1 MFKEI
6 NIRNIEKKENNDF
19 NKDIQWL
26 SDSLGL
32 FNLRDKEKSCF
43 RIFLELIKAKKEDK
57 LISSDEIAFNSHLS
71 RGTVIHHLNS
81 LTEKGFVISYKQRY
95 ALNSKNVESLVSNLE
110 LEINSVIKEIKKT
123 AKEIDKD
130 LNL

>member
-6 NIRNIEKKENNDF
+6 NIKNIEKKENNDF

-71 RGTVIHHLNS
+71 R
-81 LTEKGFVISYKQRY
+81 
-95 ALNSKNVESLVSNLE
+95 
-110 LEINSVIKEIKKT
+110 
-123 AKEIDKD
+123 
-130 LNL
+130 

>member
-6 NIRNIEKKENNDF
+6 NIKNIEKKENNDF

-43 RIFLELIKAKKEDK
+43 RIFLELITAKKEDK

-71 RGTVIHHLNS
+71 RGTVIHHLTN

-95 ALNSKNVESLVSNLE
+95 ALNSKNVESLISNLE
-110 LEINSVIKEIKKT
+110 STRVSKYLMLCSII
-123 AKEIDKD
+123 
-130 LNL
+130 